1 MYKVSVPITTFVL
14 DHYGREAVL
23 EELKKLD
30 CERLFL
36 CPNSAGLFNEN
47 RAKEFAS
54 LKENCAWFQARGFEV
69 GMWIWTYFLKGECS
83 YMRLTSPF
91 GQKSATQ
98 ICATDLEYRKVIG
111 KILQDGAK
119 CGFDLIMFDDDFR
132 YGFHDIGF
140 GCCCENHLKMMEDAL
155 GEPLDLETIRP
166 YLLSGEKN
174 KYRDAFVQ
182 GNAAAYLDFAAAM
195 RQYVDEV
202 NPDLRLGFCACITS
216 WDLDG
221 TTPDQIAEILAGKNK
236 PFYRLIGA
244 PYWGALRTW
253 GIRIA
258 ESIELERLEASRR
271 ENSEIEMFSEG
282 DTFPRPRF
290 RVGYAYLESF
300 DTALR
305 AAGCMDGIL
314 KYALD
319 YTSHPQTETGY
330 RQAHERNREVCAQI
344 ETVFGGKE
352 SVGIRVW
359 DKAAKFADMT
369 IPKKMENTCSIEDT
383 AFSPSIKMLTSCSL
397 PITYGERFC
406 AGVAFGEDVKA
417 VPKDKLSSGLI
428 LDLRAC
434 ELLMEQ
440 GVDVGIARIG
450 EDKQADREHVLSD
463 GNYVALD
470 GESRFRVV
478 EPQPDAVIETA
489 FVCGEQEYPAS
500 FHYTNADGQ
509 KFFVLCFDG
518 YFNSEALF
526 RTYPRAKQLTAAAEW
541 LSGEKLPAVCFGNP
555 DLYLQ
560 TKQCGNRLAVGLWNF
575 STDEITEPLITLPQ
589 NGTLLNTIRCSAQI
603 DKNAVRLSPLAPF
616 AFAGFEVELN

>member
-1 MYKVSVPITTFVL
+1 MYKISVPISTFVL
-14 DHYGREAVL
+14 DHYGREAVW

-30 CERLFL
+30 CERLFF
-36 CPNSAGLFNEN
+36 CPDSAGLFNEN
-47 RAKEFAS
+47 RAKEFAIM
-54 LKENCAWFQARGFEV
+54 KENCAWFQAKGLEV
-69 GMWIWTYFLKGECS
+69 GMWIWAYFLKAEHG
-83 YMRLTSPF
+83 YMRLTNPF
-91 GQKSATQ
+91 GLKSATQ

-111 KILQDGAK
+111 KILQDGAR

-140 GCCCENHLKMMEDAL
+140 GCCCENHLKMMEEAL
-155 GEPLDLETIRP
+155 GEAVELDKIRP

-182 GNAAAYLDFAAAM
+182 GNARAYVDFAAAM

-221 TTPDQIAEILAGKNK
+221 TTPDQIAQILAGKNK

-253 GIRIA
+253 GVRLA
-258 ESIELERLEASRR
+258 DSIELEKLEATRR
-271 ENSEIEMFSEG
+271 VNESIEMFSEG
-282 DTFPRPRF
+282 DVFPRPRF
-290 RVGYAYLESF
+290 RVGAAYLEGF

-319 YTSHPQTETGY
+319 YTSRPTMETGY
-330 RQAHERNREVCAQI
+330 RKAHENNRALYAQI
-344 ETVFGGKE
+344 DAMFGGKE
-352 SVGIRVW
+352 PVGVRVW
-359 DKAAKFADMT
+359 DKAAKYADMT
-369 IPKKMENTCSIEDT
+369 IPKIMENNCAVEDM
-383 AFSPSIKMLTSCSL
+383 AFSPAIKMLNCCSL
-397 PITYGERFC
+397 PITYGEKFN
-406 AGVAFGEDVKA
+406 AGVAFGEDVRA
-417 VPKDKLSSGLI
+417 VPEEMLSSGLI

-434 ELLMEQ
+434 EILMER
-440 GVDVGIARIG
+440 GVDVGIEHIG
-450 EDKQADREHVLSD
+450 AEIQAGREHVLTLD
-463 GNYVALD
+463 DYIALD
-470 GESRFRVV
+470 GESRCRVV
-478 EPQPDAVIETA
+478 TPKADAIIETM
-489 FVCGEQEYPAS
+489 FVYEGKEYPAS
-500 FHYTNADGQ
+500 FRYTNAKGQ

-526 RTYPRAKQLTAAAEW
+526 RTYARAKQLAGAAEW

-560 TKQCGNRLAVGLWNF
+560 TKQSGNRLAVGLWNF
-575 STDEITEPLITLPQ
+575 STDEIFEPVVELRQ
-589 NGTLLNTIRCSAQI
+589 SGTLLGTIRCEAQI
-603 DKNAVRLSPLAPF
+603 EKNAVKLSPLAPF
-616 AFAGFEVELN
+616 AFAGFEVELS